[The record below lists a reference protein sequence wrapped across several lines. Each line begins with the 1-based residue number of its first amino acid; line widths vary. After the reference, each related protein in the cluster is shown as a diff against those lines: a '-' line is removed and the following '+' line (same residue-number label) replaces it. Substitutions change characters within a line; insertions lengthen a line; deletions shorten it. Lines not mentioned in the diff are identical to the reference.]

1 MKIKRVLVG
10 DVLVLR
16 RRAVLVQ
23 PQMEYKEIGI
33 RSFGH
38 GIFHKESVS
47 GASLGVKRVFQIEPG
62 DLVISNVFAWE
73 GAIALASEAEAGR
86 IGSHRFMTFVPRDE
100 RIDSSWAAWFLR
112 SETGLD
118 LIGQASPG
126 SAGRNRTLA
135 IERFEALE
143 IPLPPIG
150 EQRRVAARLD
160 RIANRSAELR
170 ALCSRVAALSD
181 ALRVSISARPDLDEA
196 TKARAGWRRSVL
208 GEFLVPS
215 TRQVSVD
222 AADQYRIA
230 GIYSF
235 GRGLIDRGPISGAD
249 TSYKTLTVLEEGDV
263 VVSKLGGWEGAVAVV
278 EPRFRG
284 FCVSS
289 EFPTFTPDRS
299 ALAPAFFQG
308 LARSPRFWQQVAAG
322 TRGSMARRKRI
333 TTREFLATEAWLPPL
348 ADQQRVAKQISG
360 IDEVSRS
367 RLAASERL
375 DALLP
380 AALNEAFAGLS

>member
-1 MKIKRVLVG
+1 MNVERVRVSE
-10 DVLVLR
+10 VLR
-16 RRAVLVQ
+16 LERVPAEPDPTV
-23 PQMEYKEIGI
+23 EYVSIGV
-33 RSFGH
+33 RSFGR
-38 GIFHKESVS
+38 GVFHYEPKLGSELGSLRFFEVQPGRLVVS
-47 GASLGVKRVFQIEPG
+47 NIKG
-62 DLVISNVFAWE
+62 WE
-73 GAIALASEAEAGR
+73 GAIAVSSTADAGCLASN
-86 IGSHRFMTFVPRDE
+86 RFLTYIPIDD
-100 RIDSSWAAWFLR
+100 RIDVGWARWYFL
-112 SETGLD
+112 SDAGIA
-118 LIGQASPG
+118 LIQRASPG
-126 SAGRNRTLA
+126 SADRNRTLA
-135 IERFEALE
+135 IDRFEALV

-150 EQRRVAARLD
+150 EQRHVAARLD
-160 RIANRSAELR
+160 RIASRSAEFR

-181 ALRVSISARPDLDEA
+181 ALRVSISGRPDLDEA
-196 TKARAGWRRSVL
+196 TKARACWRRSAL

-235 GRGLIDRGPISGAD
+235 GRGLIDRGLISGAD

-289 EFPTFTPDRS
+289 EFPTFTPDQS

-333 TTREFLATEAWLPPL
+333 TTSEFLATEAWLPTL
-348 ADQQRVAKQISG
+348 ADQARVAKQLSS

-367 RLAASERL
+367 RLAVLERL
-375 DALLP
+375 EALLP
-380 AALNEAFAGLS
+380 AALNEAFVGLS